1 MSIAVD
7 SNAPLREVELPAAD
21 APLRADVNR
30 LGILVGEILSEQR
43 GPAFLA
49 AVERVR
55 VAAIRRR
62 ESGGAIGELAA
73 ALRDAVGTVPAPSAM
88 PDEPA
93 IEQAEALA
101 RAFATYFNAVNL
113 AERVHRIRRR
123 RDYQKAG
130 AAPQPGGFEDVF
142 ARLAAEGVGREE
154 LLALLPRLHIEPVF
168 TAHPTEAVRRAL
180 LEKEQD
186 IVECLVADLD
196 GTRTPQER
204 RSDRERIRA
213 ALTAGWQTAEN
224 PPERPTVADELDHVA
239 FYLADV
245 LYRVLPVYY
254 EDLNDAFA
262 TQFGDAGELPTV
274 LRFASWVGGDMDGN
288 PNVGADTIAAALATQ
303 RSLIIARYRKDIA
316 HPRQRAQPVHLARG
330 CRCGGARPHR

>member
-1 MSIAVD
+1 VTPS
-7 SNAPLREVELPAAD
+7 
-21 APLRADVNR
+21 
-30 LGILVGEILSEQR
+30 
-43 GPAFLA
+43 
-49 AVERVR
+49 
-55 VAAIRRR
+55 
-62 ESGGAIGELAA
+62 
-73 ALRDAVGTVPAPSAM
+73 GTVPAPSAM

-274 LRFASWVGGDMDGN
+274 LRFASWVGGRHGWQSECRCRHHRGRACDPAQPDHR
-288 PNVGADTIAAALATQ
+288 ALPQGHRA
-303 RSLIIARYRKDIA
+303 
-316 HPRQRAQPVHLARG
+316 PRQRAQPVHLARG
-330 CRCGGARPHR
+330 VSMRRCATASMTTACACRRRRPGSRRATSTCRTAPCSP